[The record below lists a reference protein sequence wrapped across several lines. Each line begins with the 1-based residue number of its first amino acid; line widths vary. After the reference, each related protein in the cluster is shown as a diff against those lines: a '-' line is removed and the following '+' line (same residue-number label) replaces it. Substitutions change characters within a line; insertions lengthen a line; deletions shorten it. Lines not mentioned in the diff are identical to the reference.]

1 MRVPADLAITDQELK
16 RHYSQWLKLEAKWIS
31 VERVLNRQGR
41 YDGLNGSW
49 FPEVQPPE
57 ELIFDRGGKRGPTE
71 HFWEALLFAAF
82 SAGTYLLGPDQLGS
96 DNKRSDDRQ
105 DAPDAAVINPKGT

>member
-1 MRVPADLAITDQELK
+1 MRVPADLAITDQALK

-31 VERVLNRQGR
+31 VERVVNREGR
-41 YDGLNGSW
+41 YDGLYGSW

-57 ELIFDRGGKRGPTE
+57 ELIFDRGGKWGPTE

-82 SAGTYLLGPDQLGS
+82 SAATYLLEPDQLGS
-96 DNKRSDDRQ
+96 VSTPSADRQ
-105 DAPDAAVINPKGT
+105 EALDAAMIDPKGA